1 MQKKHWSTVFKVLSS
16 LLILYLLY
24 LNIDFSSEEFIQT
37 WKKINVFWLLMA
49 LPVVAVV
56 LGIKSY
62 RWLSII
68 LSGGDHY
75 HWKKSLK
82 AYLAAYSIG
91 VVTPGRLGELLKVY
105 NLRNDVPGMDGI
117 KAFKTVV
124 LDRLFDMF
132 FLGWFGIAGVL
143 FYLRPFGKIA
153 SSTAILIAFFVVIIS
168 LVVGRAILIWISGK
182 HFKGQK
188 FFGFLKEC
196 VESMTS
202 IRSVFPWLYSAVA
215 YAVYFA
221 GIQFLFFALDISINF
236 IETGFIISLIGL
248 ILLLPISVAG
258 FGTREAGLIYLL
270 SIYGIA
276 AESALSFSLLQFLAF
291 FVWGGIIGL
300 FFWMASPISVHN
312 IRKDSEK
319 LLAKIRGNS
328 KKD

>member
-1 MQKKHWSTVFKVLSS
+1 MHKKHWSTVLKVLSS

-37 WKKINVFWLLMA
+37 WKKIDIFWLIMV

-62 RWLSII
+62 RWRSII

-105 NLRNDVPGMDGI
+105 NLKKDVREIDGV
-117 KAFKTVV
+117 KAFQTVV

-143 FYLRPFGKIA
+143 FYLSPFGEIA
-153 SSTAILIAFFVVIIS
+153 STIALLIAFLAVIIS
-168 LVVGRAILIWISGK
+168 LFVGKAILVWIAGK

-188 FFGFLKEC
+188 FFGFLMGC
-196 VESMTS
+196 VEGMTS
-202 IRSVFPWLYSAVA
+202 KSSIYPWLYSAVA

-236 IETGFIISLIGL
+236 IETGFMISLIGL
-248 ILLLPISVAG
+248 ILLLPISIAG

-270 SIYGIA
+270 SMYGIA
-276 AESALSFSLLQFLAF
+276 AETALSFSFLQFLAF

-300 FFWMASPISVHN
+300 FFWMASPVSIHT

-319 LLAKIRGNS
+319 LLAKIRVTA
-328 KKD
+328 KKS